1 MLAIVNTSRSL
12 IKTSLQNLSI
22 ANAALRLASSATQAT
37 TTSSAIPKQKQSFM
51 IRSLRAAS
59 SRSLLMPATSSSS
72 SRAQLEAAARSKAE
86 SASKSSEASSATKM
100 VPSKRKPSQQP
111 NATCPNAQRH
121 AKSVS
126 SRTAAIAALFPS
138 SNSMLSTMVPT
149 RDLTALRT
157 SPMSAWPLTCSPR
170 TPGILCPS
178 SIQPTSK
185 ALRQLKASCPLVL
198 SVCTRM
204 FWTWW
209 TSRMFSK

>member
-72 SRAQLEAAARSKAE
+72 SRAQLEAAARLKAE

-100 VPSKRKPSQQP
+100 VPSKRKPSQQQ
-111 NATCPNAQRH
+111 NATCQYARIH
-121 AKSVS
+121 ANTVT
-126 SRTAAIAALFPS
+126 SRPAAIAALFLS
-138 SNSMLSTMVPT
+138 SNLIHSTMAPT
-149 RDLTALRT
+149 SDMTALST
-157 SPMSAWPLTCSPR
+157 SPMSA
-170 TPGILCPS
+170 
-178 SIQPTSK
+178 
-185 ALRQLKASCPLVL
+185 
-198 SVCTRM
+198 
-204 FWTWW
+204 
-209 TSRMFSK
+209 

>member
-37 TTSSAIPKQKQSFM
+37 TTSSAIPKQKRFCM
-51 IRSLRAAS
+51 IRSLQAAI

-72 SRAQLEAAARSKAE
+72 SRAQLEAAARLKAE

-111 NATCPNAQRH
+111 NVTCPNAQRH

-138 SNSMLSTMVPT
+138 SNSMHSTMVPT
-149 RDLTALRT
+149 RDLTAWRT

-178 SIQPTSK
+178 
-185 ALRQLKASCPLVL
+185 
-198 SVCTRM
+198 
-204 FWTWW
+204 
-209 TSRMFSK
+209 